1 MRPPTD
7 PNEFTKLPP
16 GLPVPADD
24 GACDHLPGARM
35 PSVPLRSTGGR
46 MVDLSA
52 EPGRVVAYIYPMTG
66 TPGVALPEGWDA
78 IPGAR
83 GCTPQS
89 CAFRDHHAEI
99 RALGATVFGV
109 SAQSPADQ
117 AEFAGRVH
125 LPFELLSDER
135 LALAHSLRLPRFEA
149 GGRTLIRRVTLILS
163 EGKIE
168 KVFYPVFPPNANAG
182 EVVGWLR
189 GRWGGCEPRVPR
201 TF

>member
-1 MRPPTD
+1 MGKTAETAD
-7 PNEFTKLPP
+7 YSKLPP
-16 GLPVPADD
+16 GLPVPTDD
-24 GACDHLPGARM
+24 GACDHLLHSRM
-35 PSVPLRSTGGR
+35 PSVSLKSTAGRS
-46 MVDLSA
+46 VDLSA
-52 EPGRVVAYIYPMTG
+52 EPGRVVAYFYPMTG

-109 SAQSPADQ
+109 SAQSPAEQ

-135 LALAHSLRLPRFEA
+135 LALAGALRLPLFEA

-168 KVFYPVFPPNANAG
+168 KVFYPVFPPDRNAA
-182 EVVGWLR
+182 EVEGYLR
-189 GRWGGCEPRVPR
+189 G
-201 TF
+201 

>member
-1 MRPPTD
+1 MRTGVPD
-7 PNEFTKLPP
+7 RPN
-16 GLPVPADD
+16 PA
-24 GACDHLPGARM
+24 
-35 PSVPLRSTGGR
+35 
-46 MVDLSA
+46 
-52 EPGRVVAYIYPMTG
+52 
-66 TPGVALPEGWDA
+66 GWDG

-135 LALAHSLRLPRFEA
+135 LALARALRLPLFEA

-189 GRWGGCEPRVPR
+189 ER
-201 TF
+201 

>member
-1 MRPPTD
+1 MESVSSNPD
-7 PNEFTKLPP
+7 DYTKLPP

-24 GACDHLPGARM
+24 GACDHLLHSRVPAVTL
-35 PSVPLRSTGGR
+35 PSTAGR
-46 MVDLSA
+46 RVDLGA
-52 EPGRVVAYIYPMTG
+52 EPGMVVAYFYPMTG
-66 TPGVALPEGWDA
+66 TPGVPLPAEWDA

-83 GCTPQS
+83 GCTPQA
-89 CAFRDHHAEI
+89 CAFRDHDAEI

-109 SAQSPADQ
+109 SAQAPAEQ

-135 LALAHSLRLPRFEA
+135 LALANALGLPLFPA

-168 KVFYPVFPPNANAG
+168 KFFYPVFPPDANAG
-182 EVVGWLR
+182 AVVGWLKAR
-189 GRWGGCEPRVPR
+189 GR
-201 TF
+201 